1 MTANRLRTEK
11 SPYLLQ
17 HAQDPVDWY
26 PWSDE
31 ALERARLE
39 DRPIFLSIGYA
50 ACHWCH
56 VMGRE
61 SFRDREVAG
70 ILNRLYVPVKVD
82 REERPDLDQIYMAA
96 CQTLTG
102 HGGWPLTAILDPLQN
117 PFFAGT
123 YFPPRTRAGRPG
135 LVEVLTRIADL
146 WRTDRDRLVHAG
158 RQLAEVVRDQ
168 LAVLSPGTPGDAPL
182 HPAYRQLAMTF
193 DAVHGGFGPPPK
205 FPNPAPLGFLLR
217 HHSLTG
223 EPLALTMVD
232 KTLRA
237 MRQGGIWD
245 HIGFGFARYST
256 DRSWLVPHF
265 EKMLYDQALLAI
277 AYLEAY
283 QVTGD
288 PYHAGVARDI
298 FSYGQRELADPGGGF
313 YTAEDADSE
322 GEEGEYYLWTPAEVR
337 QVLGED
343 LGHRYCRRF
352 GLTEEGNFRGK
363 SIPNRLSRP
372 GEPGGEGEAELPAEA
387 RLRLLQARSLRPRP
401 LLDDKILT
409 AGNALMAAAF
419 ARGSRVLR
427 QPAYAR
433 VAERALAFIEAHLV
447 REDGRLLARYRDGQA
462 AFPAYLDDHAFLV
475 WAYLELFE
483 AEGDPAALEV
493 ALRWNQAMVEL
504 FSHEGGGF
512 FFCARD
518 GEELIARP
526 RTMVDGP
533 MPAGNAVAALNLL
546 RLAALTG
553 GEDLAALA
561 DRQLTA
567 FGGQAEQAPGLSY
580 HFLTALQFRQAPVVS
595 VVVAGPQDHPDT
607 RLLLQAGRESWLPG
621 GFVLHAR
628 EGEMGARLE
637 RIVPLLRE
645 KTRPGGQPAAYLCR
659 DYACQEPITDPAVL
673 RVAIRAS
680 SLPGLDRCSRT
691 PGGP

>member
-1 MTANRLRTEK
+1 MTTNRLQSEK

-26 PWSDE
+26 PWSGE

-61 SFRDREVAG
+61 SFRDGEVADL
-70 ILNRLYVPVKVD
+70 LNRYYVPVKVD
-82 REERPDLDQIYMAA
+82 REERPDLDQIYMTA

-102 HGGWPLTAILDPLQN
+102 HGGWPLTVILDPRQR

-123 YFPPRTRAGRPG
+123 YFPPRTRGGRPG
-135 LVEVLTRIADL
+135 LIEVLTRLADL
-146 WRTDRDRLVHAG
+146 WRTDRDRLLRSG
-158 RQLAEVVRDQ
+158 QQLAEVVRDS
-168 LAVLSPGTPGDAPL
+168 LIAASPGTPGDEPL
-182 HPAYRQLAMTF
+182 HQAYRQLVMTF
-193 DAVHGGFGPPPK
+193 DGDHGGFGPPPK

-217 HHSLTG
+217 HYSLTG

-237 MRQGGIWD
+237 MRRGGMWD
-245 HIGFGFARYST
+245 HVGFGFARYST

-283 QVTGD
+283 QVTGN
-288 PYHAGVARDI
+288 PHHAEVARDI
-298 FSYGQRELADPGGGF
+298 FEYGRRELTHPGGGF

-322 GEEGEYYLWTPAEVR
+322 GKEGEYYLWTPAEIR

-343 LGHRYCRRF
+343 LGNRYCRRF
-352 GLTEEGNFRGK
+352 GVTEAGNFRGK
-363 SIPNRLSRP
+363 SIPNRLGRVGAP
-372 GEPGGEGEAELPAEA
+372 AGDGEAELPDDA
-387 RLRLLQARSLRPRP
+387 RIRLLETRSRRPRP

-409 AGNALMAAAF
+409 AGNALMAAAL
-419 ARGSRVLR
+419 ARGSRVLGR
-427 QPAYAR
+427 AEYAR
-433 VAERALAFIEAHLV
+433 SAGRALAFIESHLV
-447 REDGRLLARYRDGQA
+447 REDGRLLARYRERQA
-462 AFPAYLDDHAFLV
+462 AFPGYLDDYAFLV

-483 AEGDPAALEV
+483 AEGEPAPLEA

-504 FSHEGGGF
+504 FADEERGGF
-512 FFCARD
+512 FFSGRD

-546 RLAALTG
+546 RLAALTDDA
-553 GEDLAALA
+553 DLSALA

-567 FGGQAEQAPGLSY
+567 FAGQAQEAPGLSH
-580 HFLTALQFRQAPVVS
+580 HFLTALQFRLTPTIT
-595 VVVAGPQDHPDT
+595 VVVAGPEDHPDT
-607 RLLLQAGRESWLPG
+607 RLLLEAGRESWLPF
-621 GFVLHAR
+621 GFVLYA
-628 EGEMGARLE
+628 GDGQTGARLE
-637 RIVPLLRE
+637 RTVPLLRDRIQPG
-645 KTRPGGQPAAYLCR
+645 RPSTAYLCR
-659 DYACQEPITDPAVL
+659 GNTCREPITDPEVL
-673 RVAIRAS
+673 RSAIRAS
-680 SLPGLDRCSRT
+680 SLPNAKAN
-691 PGGP
+691 PKAE